1 MGGYVFDRPELLR
14 QLGRARDA
22 ARVTVAVLLRLP
34 SFSACYRR
42 AYAHARA
49 GISLP
54 DDAPAMRPFTFL
66 AIVVVLTT
74 LLAPLA
80 QRLAGLDAEPDAIE
94 AAQRLVDPGV
104 TVVHL
109 ARLTGIET
117 LDGFI
122 ADCVMIASYALFA
135 ALFRLVGGRAF
146 DFPWIAGFFAYVV
159 GAFEAVLLV
168 GILAA
173 ITTSAVEPALATS
186 LTAGIG
192 YAALAATL
200 GYALLG
206 PIVAWPRVLAVPRG
220 RVVRVTLLAVVLWM
234 ALQAA
239 VRIAFWSRDVLLL
252 GFGL

>member
-1 MGGYVFDRPELLR
+1 MSRYVFDPPQLLCR
-14 QLGRARDA
+14 LARAWDA
-22 ARVTVAVLLRLP
+22 ARVTVSVVLRLP
-34 SFSACYRR
+34 GLARRYRR
-42 AYAHARA
+42 AYAHASA
-49 GISLP
+49 GDALP
-54 DDAPAMRPFTFL
+54 EDAPAMRPFTFL
-66 AIVVVLTT
+66 AVVVVLTT

-80 QRLAGLDAEPDAIE
+80 RRLAGLPARAGGVE

-109 ARLTGIET
+109 ARLTGVET

-173 ITTSAVEPALATS
+173 IATSAADPGLAAS

-192 YAALAATL
+192 VATLAATL
-200 GYALLG
+200 GYAILG
-206 PIVAWPRVLAVPRG
+206 PIVAWPPVLAVPRS
-220 RVVRVTLLAVVLWM
+220 RVVRVTLLAVVLWT